1 MIKYRS
7 NGSPLANLRCKLGYS
22 QKHLAR
28 MCKVSTSSIRSWEQG
43 SRNLAEASAS
53 ALYRLSEKLQISQSM
68 LIFSMQRWYE
78 KHQGGNL

>member
-7 NGSPLANLRCKLGYS
+7 NGSPLATLRCKLGYS
-22 QKHLAR
+22 QKQLAKL
-28 MCKVSTSSIRSWEQG
+28 CKVSTGSIRSWEQG

-53 ALYRLSEKLQISQSM
+53 AIYRLSEKLQISQPM

-78 KHQGGNL
+78 KKLNK

>member
-22 QKHLAR
+22 QRQLAR
-28 MCKVSTSSIRSWEQG
+28 LCNVSCGSIRSWEQG

-53 ALYRLSEKLQISQSM
+53 AIYRLSEKLQVPQSM
-68 LIFSMQRWYE
+68 LIFAMQCWYE
-78 KHQGGNL
+78 KHKGGN